1 MALTEQTHVTLRTLK
16 NIGKYSYVHQFRFH
30 SAHLLL
36 KHSDLLRVPRLLAL
50 QLRDQLRVDVRE
62 DSPVNDNDAFEQ
74 AVEPG
79 SGHEYSALAPG
90 TSRTLTRYRS

>member
-1 MALTEQTHVTLRTLK
+1 
-16 NIGKYSYVHQFRFH
+16 
-30 SAHLLL
+30 
-36 KHSDLLRVPRLLAL
+36 
-50 QLRDQLRVDVRE
+50 VDVRE

-90 TSRTLTRYRS
+90 TSRTLTRHRS